1 MSHQGLKDRA
11 PKSRTVLEI
20 RGQLAPMPLS
30 SHIAGGVGAGGGRGE
45 LRPSYTPRDVD
56 TNVGGR

>member
-20 RGQLAPMPLS
+20 RGQLAPMMEMDEALKAVP
-30 SHIAGGVGAGGGRGE
+30 
-45 LRPSYTPRDVD
+45 
-56 TNVGGR
+56 